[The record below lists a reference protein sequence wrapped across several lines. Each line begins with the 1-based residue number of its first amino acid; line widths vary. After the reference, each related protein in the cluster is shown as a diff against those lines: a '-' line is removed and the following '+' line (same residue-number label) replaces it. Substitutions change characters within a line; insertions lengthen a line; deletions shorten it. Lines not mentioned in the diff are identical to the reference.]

1 MDEQLKEYFI
11 ILQLNILVKAT
22 FSQGPN
28 KCFFFVFFCCHA
40 MQCIGWIMEE
50 EYILRSHRIGV
61 D

>member
-28 KCFFFVFFCCHA
+28 KCLFFIFLLSCNA
-40 MQCIGWIMEE
+40 M
-50 EYILRSHRIGV
+50 HRLDHGGRIHT
-61 D
+61 